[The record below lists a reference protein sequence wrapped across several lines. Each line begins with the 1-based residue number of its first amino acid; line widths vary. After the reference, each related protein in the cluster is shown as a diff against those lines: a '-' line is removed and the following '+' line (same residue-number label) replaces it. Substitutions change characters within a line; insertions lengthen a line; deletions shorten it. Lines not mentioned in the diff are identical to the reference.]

1 MKRKK
6 RIPTNT
12 TTKTAARH
20 TRSPSVDVKLW
31 MIHRP
36 DLSVALDIS
45 IQTVLDV
52 HTKLRVSHTPKPP
65 RQKRRKPLH
74 LVRDSRLGTTAQTL
88 LPSLPNGQRN
98 FYFISIRS
106 GAPPKSTSYFSFCQV
121 FFFFFFLGFFSTSSI
136 FVRVCVCVC
145 ASRNDFPS
153 PKVQCA
159 GGQRVLANNSI
170 RSANNG
176 NAKMHRGEKK
186 K

>member
-1 MKRKK
+1 M
-6 RIPTNT
+6 
-12 TTKTAARH
+12 
-20 TRSPSVDVKLW
+20 
-31 MIHRP
+31 
-36 DLSVALDIS
+36 ALDIL

-52 HTKLRVSHTPKPP
+52 VRTYEVEGVTPKPP

-88 LPSLPNGQRN
+88 LPSLPNGQRFF
-98 FYFISIRS
+98 FYFYSIRRTTEIYVLLFILPS
-106 GAPPKSTSYFSFCQV
+106 
-121 FFFFFFLGFFSTSSI
+121 FFFFFWVSFRLPPFLC
-136 FVRVCVCVC
+136 VCVCVC

-176 NAKMHRGEKK
+176 NAKMHRGKK
-186 K
+186 RSNPEID